1 MTSLYLLA
9 FLQYALIISTFVFSL
24 FFQSIPATAQ
34 MGTSESVGGRQTN
47 SRILVFVRDSTGAPI
62 TTSALVRLYTSDGTP
77 MGQVSVGNGGQVTF
91 SNLHPGSYNVE
102 VEAPGY
108 IKAHEE
114 AMVPTS
120 GEFQI
125 QVYLRRESETDSASS
140 SLPETPVL
148 APKAKKELD
157 AGLEALR
164 RKDLSQARKH
174 LEQAGDLAP
183 THPDVLYLLGTLYS
197 QMNDLPRAERFL
209 KKALEMN
216 PQHARAQATL
226 GIVLAGQHKCD
237 TAVPALQKALEANA
251 QSWEA
256 RWALARCHYH
266 ERNFQLALEQ
276 ARQALRDS
284 NGDAPEIGLVAAASL
299 TALGQ
304 YEESAATLRQFLQ
317 KHPDGPEA
325 ARARRWLDYLQHAG
339 KITQN

>member
-1 MTSLYLLA
+1 MNSSHLRASLR
-9 FLQYALIISTFVFSL
+9 YALIISTFVFSL
-24 FFQSIPATAQ
+24 LFLSVPTTAQ
-34 MGTSESVGGRQTN
+34 MGTNESVGGRLTT
-47 SRILVFVRDSTGAPI
+47 SRILVFVRDSTGEPL
-62 TTSALVRLYTSDGTP
+62 TKSALVRLYTSDGTP

-91 SNLHPGSYNVE
+91 SNLHPGTYNVE

-108 IKAHEE
+108 SKAREE

-125 QVYLRRESETDSASS
+125 QVYLRRESKTDSAVS

-164 RKDLSQARKH
+164 RKDLSHAQKH
-174 LEQAGDLAP
+174 LEQAGNLAP
-183 THPDVLYLLGTLYS
+183 THPDVLYLLGALYS
-197 QMNDLPRAERFL
+197 QMNDLPRAETFL
-209 KKALEMN
+209 EKALEMN

-226 GIVLAGQHKCD
+226 GIVLAGQHKFD
-237 TAVPALQKALEANA
+237 MAMPTLQKALELDA

-284 NGDAPEIGLVAAASL
+284 NGGAPEIGLVAAASL

-304 YEESAATLRQFLQ
+304 YEKSAATLREFLQ

-325 ARARRWLDYLQHAG
+325 ARARRWLDRLQQAG